1 MKTNVWT
8 LPLLVALAACSKSP
22 ANNVAAGNNVAA
34 PANEAAAAPPAANT
48 AAADPSAPPV
58 GLDCIRNALSP
69 EERRAVADVAA
80 EQGSPEDPRAQPL
93 VRAVDSCAAQY
104 SWSPA
109 KRRLAGMFTLSNA
122 GLAALEEEL
131 TGQGIDLAELNQA
144 IESDQALMAAANS
157 GQMDAAGPA
166 FAQSHSQLLERML
179 EGRDQQQVGTRI
191 GNYIAFRALAI
202 ALAGKFA
209 QEP

>member
-34 PANEAAAAPPAANT
+34 PANETAAAPPATNT
-48 AAADPSAPPV
+48 AAGAPAAA

-69 EERRAVADVAA
+69 EERRAIADVAA
-80 EQGSPEDPRAQPL
+80 EQGSRDDPRAQPL

-122 GLAALEEEL
+122 GLSALEEEL
-131 TGQGIDLAELNQA
+131 TGQGIDLAELNQT
-144 IESDQALMAAANS
+144 IESDESLMAAAS
-157 GQMDAAGPA
+157 AGEMGSAGQE
-166 FAQSHSQLLERML
+166 FAQRHSEMLERML

-191 GNYIAFRALAI
+191 GNYIGFRAAAI

>member
-1 MKTNVWT
+1 MKTTVWT

-34 PANEAAAAPPAANT
+34 PANETAAAPPATN
-48 AAADPSAPPV
+48 AAAGAPGAA

-80 EQGSPEDPRAQPL
+80 EQGSPDDPRAQPL

-122 GLAALEEEL
+122 GLSALEEEL
-131 TGQGIDLAELNQA
+131 TGQGIDLTELNQT
-144 IESDQALMAAANS
+144 IESDQELMAAANS
-157 GQMDAAGPA
+157 GQLSTAGQA
-166 FAQSHSQLLERML
+166 FAQRHSELFERML
-179 EGRDQQQVGTRI
+179 EGRDQQQVGTRV
-191 GNYIAFRALAI
+191 GNYIAFRAAAI
-202 ALAGKFA
+202 AFAGQFA
-209 QEP
+209 QQP